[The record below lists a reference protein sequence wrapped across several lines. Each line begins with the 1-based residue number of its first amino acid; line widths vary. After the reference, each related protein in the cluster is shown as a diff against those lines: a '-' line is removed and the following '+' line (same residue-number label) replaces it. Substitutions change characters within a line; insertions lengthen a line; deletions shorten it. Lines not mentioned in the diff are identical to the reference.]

1 MRYSEFYHQ
10 NSGKT
15 VRVEMLDG
23 GMLTGELFA
32 YLSALDNEPNPES
45 IVVDDIELPT
55 NEIKSISV
63 V

>member
-1 MRYSEFYHQ
+1 MYYSEFYRQ

-23 GMLTGELFA
+23 EVLTGELFA
-32 YLSALDNEPNPES
+32 YFSALDNEPDPES
-45 IVVDDIELPT
+45 IVVDDVELPT
-55 NEIKSISV
+55 NEIKSIIV

>member
-23 GMLTGELFA
+23 EVLMGELFA
-32 YLSALDNEPNPES
+32 YLSALDNEPDPES

-55 NEIKSISV
+55 NEIKDIRV
-63 V
+63 L